1 LKIIIISEGRPG
13 HYNQSVSLARSVGL
27 DYEIRNIPF
36 VDFRTELLRLF
47 DNVVNKDI
55 AKMLFIKFFGVDPE
69 NYMGAIGTG
78 NRVHPF
84 LALFKR
90 ATGLP
95 TISIFY
101 PKLLPDIFDMI
112 IVPYHDRAPD
122 SLRVHHVF
130 GAIYFKEKLEND
142 EIENFRS
149 KLKSNGPWI
158 SIIIGGNSKHHAFN
172 SDEIIKGLDLL
183 FENENLKDYKY
194 LLSTS
199 RRTPENLESLLEKKD
214 YPLDFSVY
222 YHKDKTNPLRY
233 YFEISDFAVITSDSI
248 SMITE
253 AINCG
258 LFCYCIK
265 IPEKG
270 KLKFDTS
277 LELLEKQGFIK
288 FIDCEKLGSITKKD
302 KIYFENSDILFDKV
316 KSLFSAKKG

>member
-1 LKIIIISEGRPG
+1 MKVVIISEGRPG
-13 HYNQSVSLARSVGL
+13 HFNQSVSLARGAGL
-27 DYEIRNIPF
+27 DYEIKNIPF

-47 DNVVNKDI
+47 DHIVNKDT
-55 AKMLFIKFFGVDPE
+55 AKKLFIEFFGVDPG

-84 LALFKR
+84 LALFKI
-90 ATGLP
+90 ATGKP

-101 PKLLPDIFDMI
+101 PKLLPDIFDII
-112 IVPYHDRAPD
+112 IVPYHDKAKD
-122 SLRVHHVF
+122 SPKVYRIF
-130 GAIYFKEKLEND
+130 GAIYFKEKLEK
-142 EIENFRS
+142 EEVINFKS
-149 KLKSNGPWI
+149 KLGSSGPWI
-158 SIIIGGNSKHHAFN
+158 SIIIGGNSKHHRFN
-172 SDEIIKGLDLL
+172 SIEIIRGLELL
-183 FENENLKDYKY
+183 FENKNLKNYRY

-199 RRTPENLESLLEKKD
+199 RRTPEDFEKLLESKN
-214 YPLDFSVY
+214 YPIDLCVY
-222 YHKDKTNPLRY
+222 YRKEKINPLRY
-233 YFEISDFAVITSDSI
+233 FFEVSDFAIVTSDSI

-288 FIDCEKLGSITKKD
+288 FIDCDKLGNITKRD
-302 KIYFENSDILFDKV
+302 RVCFENSDILFDKV
-316 KSLFSAKKG
+316 KSLFSVKRV

>member
-1 LKIIIISEGRPG
+1 MKIIIISEGRPG

-27 DYEIRNIPF
+27 DYEIKNIPF

-47 DNVVNKDI
+47 DNVVSRDT
-55 AKMLFIKFFGVDPE
+55 AKKLFIKFFGVNPD
-69 NYMGAIGTG
+69 NYVGAIGTG

-90 ATGLP
+90 ATDLP

-122 SLRVHHVF
+122 NPGVYRVF
-130 GAIYFKEKLEND
+130 GAIYFKEKIED
-142 EIENFRS
+142 TEISNFRS
-149 KLKSNGPWI
+149 RLKSNGPWI

-172 SDEIIKGLDLL
+172 SDEIIKGLELL
-183 FENENLKDYKY
+183 FKNENLKAYRY

-199 RRTPENLESLLEKKD
+199 RRTPQDLEELIEKNN
-214 YPLDFSVY
+214 YPIDFSVY

-233 YFEISDFAVITSDSI
+233 YFEISDFAIITADSI

-258 LFCYCIK
+258 VFCYCLR

-270 KLKFDTS
+270 KLKFDNSFET
-277 LELLEKQGFIK
+277 LEKQGFIK
-288 FIDCEKLGSITKKD
+288 LIEPEELGDIIKKNR
-302 KIYFENSDILFDKV
+302 INFEVADILYDKV
-316 KSLFSAKKG
+316 RKLFKI